1 MKFRTQ
7 YDENYKSQIFDTD
20 PGEDEGLVQQHMRDE
35 CDINIIMKRYEAT
48 GELTHVGGMAGEY
61 GDFSEVL
68 DYKTGLERIMEAD
81 TLFMELPASIRDR
94 FNNDPAKFIDFAAN
108 PQNQEELRS
117 MGLAPPLPAP
127 PEPSLVKVVQEADD
141 TAPVSSKPRKNPP
154 AGDQ

>member
-7 YDENYKSQIFDTD
+7 YDENYNSQIFDTD

-35 CDINIIMKRYEAT
+35 CDINVIMARYATT
-48 GELTHVGGMAGEY
+48 GELTHIGGIAGEF

-68 DYKTGLERIMEAD
+68 DYKTGLERLMEAD
-81 TLFMELPASIRDR
+81 ALFMELPASIRDR
-94 FNNDPAKFIDFAAN
+94 FNNDPAKFLDFATNSAN
-108 PQNQEELRS
+108 QDELRT

-141 TAPVSSKPRKNPP
+141 GDKPSSKPRKNPP
-154 AGDQ
+154 SGDQ